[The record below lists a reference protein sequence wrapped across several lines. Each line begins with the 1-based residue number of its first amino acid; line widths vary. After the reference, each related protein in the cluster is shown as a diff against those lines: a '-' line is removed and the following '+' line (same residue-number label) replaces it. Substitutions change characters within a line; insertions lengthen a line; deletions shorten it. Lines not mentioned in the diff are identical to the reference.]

1 MHNLSDHLAGLLWTL
16 LLLLLQAVVV
26 GVVLGPGGVLSYYLP
41 QSVSQSL
48 QHPLLYVWVV
58 TNGVVGWHIP
68 ALWHRGYL
76 EPEEA
81 SRMFL
86 ALGLGGALGFTWGW
100 LYHLQTP
107 ASWYAENIPLV
118 RQTIRDSL
126 FHLVV
131 TLTALAT
138 LLLLLCTLGTF
149 LGFVRG
155 QRQRSRLLVSLGGGG
170 LCFAVGGLLSPSLP
184 LTWWMILGLSLTI
197 TCLLLASANA
207 QTYILPKLLSVPG
220 PGWKD
225 IDEENDINTLAPMLF
240 LVATAAP
247 LTLLCASG
255 AYELS
260 LVYRLPRSFVQTAST
275 LPLIELVSYQAQAYQ
290 TYQAALHQAR
300 WTSGVAVGLCCLGS
314 GVLLVWHQS
323 ALRRS
328 FGIYKRAAFV
338 GFIALALWAISLYP
352 YLSKSQN
359 LLHGS
364 HPRTL
369 YNITQ
374 SLRAYRK
381 DLRHSQH
388 FEAHIKPPRVVIHQG
403 LSYLA
408 FFPFPLI
415 QLGDRGILA
424 HVTPHHLALGSGWKL
439 KRYVWSTLNSS
450 LPSSPH
456 PPLQRRSRVDPKK
469 LSIQHSL
476 KQHFRRLLAAAQRS
490 TSKSHSPLLMVLHP
504 DTPMQH
510 LFQTLRAAKQVG
522 LSKGFVVVGT
532 PQTWQYN
539 ELLFPYISPIRLLA
553 FGWTHQKQ
561 ANQTVLHF
569 PFHKTSRP
577 TTQKKEKEATKSTGM
592 KRVHREWKN
601 LTAQTVAACKDKPKR
616 SCVFASGSQVHVIN
630 WVRWLTLFTALPNAR
645 IPLLWIPLEDPKAE
659 SPKP

>member
-1 MHNLSDHLAGLLWTL
+1 MDNLSDHLAGLLWTT
-16 LLLLLQAVVV
+16 LLLLLQVVVV
-26 GVVLGPGGVLSYYLP
+26 GAVLGPGGVLSYYLP
-41 QSVSQSL
+41 QSVSQWL

-126 FHLVV
+126 FHLVI

-155 QRQRSRLLVSLGGGG
+155 QRQQRRLLVSLGGGG
-170 LCFAVGGLLSPSLP
+170 LCLAIGGLLSPSLP
-184 LTWWMILGLSLTI
+184 LTWWMVLGLSLTV
-197 TCLLLASANA
+197 TCLLLAGANA
-207 QTYILPKLLSVPG
+207 QTYIQPKLLSVPG

-225 IDEENDINTLAPMLF
+225 IDEEHDINTLAPMLF

-247 LTLLCASG
+247 LALLCASG
-255 AYELS
+255 AYELY
-260 LVYRLPRSFVQTAST
+260 LVYRLPRSFVQAAST
-275 LPLIELVSYQAQAYQ
+275 LPLAEVAAYQVQAYQ
-290 TYQAALHQAR
+290 TYQAALQQAR
-300 WTSGVAVGLCCLGS
+300 WTSGIVVGLCCLGS
-314 GVLLVWHQS
+314 IILLVWHQS

-328 FGIYKRAAFV
+328 FGMYRRAAFV
-338 GFIALALWAISLYP
+338 GLIALTLWGISLYP
-352 YLSKSQN
+352 YLLKSQN
-359 LLHGS
+359 LLHSS

-374 SLRAYRK
+374 SLRSYRK
-381 DLRHSQH
+381 DRIHSQH
-388 FEAHIKPPRVVIHQG
+388 FEAYIQPPRVVIHQG

-408 FFPFPLI
+408 FFPLPLI

-424 HVTPHHLALGSGWKL
+424 HLTPHHLTLGSAWKR
-439 KRYVWSTLNSS
+439 KRYVWSTFSSRPS
-450 LPSSPH
+450 LPRPSS
-456 PPLQRRSRVDPKK
+456 QRRPRTTQKK
-469 LSIQHSL
+469 HSIQRSL
-476 KQHFRRLLAAAQRS
+476 SQHFQRLLAAAQRS
-490 TSKSHSPLLMVLHP
+490 TSKNHSPLLMVLHP

-510 LFQTLRAAKQVG
+510 LFQTLRAAKQAG

-539 ELLFPYISPIRLLA
+539 ELLIPYIHSVRLLP
-553 FGWTHQKQ
+553 FGWTQQRKASQ
-561 ANQTVLHF
+561 PVLHF
-569 PFHKTSRP
+569 PFRKAPPPRTKR
-577 TTQKKEKEATKSTGM
+577 KEKEAMKSREM
-592 KRVHREWKN
+592 QRVPRDWKN
-601 LTAQTVAACKDKPKR
+601 LTSQTIAACKDKPKR
-616 SCVFASGSQVHVIN
+616 SCVFASGSQVHAIN
-630 WVRWLTLFTALPNAR
+630 WVRWLTLFTAIPNAR
-645 IPLLWIPLEDPKAE
+645 TPLLWIPPEDSKTE